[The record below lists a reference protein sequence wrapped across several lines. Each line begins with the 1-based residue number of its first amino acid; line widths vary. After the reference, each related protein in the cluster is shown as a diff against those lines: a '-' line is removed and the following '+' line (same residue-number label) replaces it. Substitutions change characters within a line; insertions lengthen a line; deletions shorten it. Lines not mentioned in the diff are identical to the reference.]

1 MTSDA
6 KIGLLL
12 GLVFIFIIAF
22 IINGLPN
29 LRPQSTKAEVAAN
42 VPDVGSENLGLA
54 DNEQKAQEVLN
65 WAELMDRQ
73 GNDLQSFEPV
83 LEEPEVAGTASEP
96 PIDESA
102 TTVMADG
109 SAEDVRSILPL
120 PSPETVE
127 RVARG
132 IGDIIEG
139 LTKEPRPA
147 AALETMTER
156 APVIEAPEPAPQRI
170 EPTPARASTP
180 ARPSSPQLR
189 LPKVYEV
196 VDGDNLASVAK
207 KVYGPEEG
215 NKRANIQRIFEAN
228 RNVLSAPDQIFVG
241 QKLVIP
247 PLPATPDGPAKVLPK
262 ALFKQ
267 VESVGREQLAGLGS
281 TPSEGRYYVVQ
292 EGDSLWKIA
301 STQLGS
307 GARHEEITKLN
318 ADILEGKDVLDVG
331 TRLRLPSK

>member
-29 LRPQSTKAEVAAN
+29 LRPQSTKAEVTAG
-42 VPDVGSENLGLA
+42 VPDVGGENLGLV

-73 GNDLQSFEPV
+73 GGDLESFEPV
-83 LEEPEVAGTASEP
+83 VEEPAVAGADTESQV
-96 PIDESA
+96 DESA
-102 TTVMADG
+102 TVITADG
-109 SAEDVRSILPL
+109 GEDVRSVLPL

-127 RVARG
+127 RLTRG
-132 IGDIIEG
+132 LGDIIKG
-139 LTKEPRPA
+139 LSETPRPA
-147 AALETMTER
+147 AAQETTTEP
-156 APVIEAPEPAPQRI
+156 APVIETP
-170 EPTPARASTP
+170 EPTPQRVEPTRVSTP
-180 ARPSSPQLR
+180 ARSLSPALVK
-189 LPKVYEV
+189 LPRVYEV
-196 VDGDNLASVAK
+196 VAGDNLAAVAK

-228 RNVLSAPDQIFVG
+228 RNVLDAPDQIFVG

-247 PLPATPDGPAKVLPK
+247 PLPATPNGPDKVLPK

-267 VESVGREQLAGLGS
+267 VESIGKEQLADLGT
-281 TPSEGRYYVVQ
+281 TPSQGRYYVVQ

-307 GARHEEITKLN
+307 GARHEEISKLN
-318 ADILEGKDVLDVG
+318 ADVLKGKDVLDVG
-331 TRLRLPSK
+331 MRLRLPSK